1 MKTPAIIASL
11 TVAGSIAFAA
21 GQQSGGKQSPAM
33 PSGAQAHSMQEE
45 MPQARTNQSVS
56 AQGCEAENW
65 FDPTPRE
72 FLSGC
77 GTLATL
83 PLSPADVNADGIPE
97 ILTPIGVSTNMEFVA
112 VLAPNNDSMW
122 CGIYQP
128 AVSVQV
134 DVLQWLNLQVTADG
148 AKPNSRVVCR
158 LPVSFGESF
167 RSRLPDAGG
176 AGWCTYS
183 WEVRG
188 RLLGW
193 LDCDADGDL
202 DLVMRITTYKM
213 NSRRVGASCEC
224 TPNDTIGYTDIWL
237 KNIAFEP
244 NQLVGDLDG
253 DGRVDGSDLGRLLAN
268 WGPAQ

>member
-11 TVAGSIAFAA
+11 TVVGSIAFAA
-21 GQQSGGKQSPAM
+21 GQDRVISRPI
-33 PSGAQAHSMQEE
+33 
-45 MPQARTNQSVS
+45 PQAKPTLT
-56 AQGCEAENW
+56 EATTPPEQRLGADSGPCDPEQW

-72 FLSGC
+72 FLAGC

-97 ILTPIGVSTNMEFVA
+97 ILVPIGLTATQEFIA

-128 AVSVQV
+128 ATSVPV
-134 DVLQWLNLQVTADG
+134 DILQWLNLKVTSEG
-148 AKPNSRVVCR
+148 ATPNSRAVCN
-158 LPVSFGESF
+158 LPTSFGDFF
-167 RSRLPDAGG
+167 RARLPDPGG

-188 RLLGW
+188 KILGW

-202 DLVMRITTYKM
+202 DLVIRMTTYKM
-213 NSRRVGASCEC
+213 NSHRVNSYCVCDPE
-224 TPNDTIGYTDIWL
+224 TLQSQISVWL
-237 KNIAFEP
+237 ENTGFQR
-244 NQLVGDLDG
+244 NNLLGDLDG
-253 DGRVDGSDLGRLLAN
+253 DGRVDGSDLGVLLAN
-268 WGPAQ
+268 WGS